1 MNDTS
6 IIKIVRSGNV
16 IGEFSADSIASLI
29 ESGTLLPSD
38 HYWKSGMSGW
48 ALLGPLTNWQ
58 KPSLSTE
65 PPPVPAFSSN
75 PPPQPVMPSQFSQ
88 RTIRGRVLT
97 FHFQSSTGFISG
109 NDGNRYTF
117 SAADWMSYEH
127 KPANGLEVEFLT
139 DGPTAKSIFAL
150 GATHA
155 ASTNSKSAGDYYRSS
170 DNSVISGVCAGLAH
184 KWNTDALL
192 IRIVMLFI
200 PLGWIIYI
208 IASMSWSARPTNK
221 N

>member
-1 MNDTS
+1 MNDAS
-6 IIKIVRSGNV
+6 IIKIARSGNV

-29 ESGTLLPSD
+29 QSGTLLPSD

-58 KPSLSTE
+58 KPSLSSE
-65 PPPVPAFSSN
+65 PPPVPAFSSS
-75 PPPQPVMPSQFSQ
+75 PPPQPAMTSQFSQ

-117 SAADWMSYEH
+117 AAIDWLSFEN
-127 KPANGLEVEFLT
+127 KPASGLEVEFLT
-139 DGPTAKSIFAL
+139 DGATAKSIFAL
-150 GATHA
+150 SV
-155 ASTNSKSAGDYYRSS
+155 STNSRTSSDYYKSS
-170 DNSVISGVCAGLAH
+170 DNRLLAGVCAGLAH

-192 IRIVMLFI
+192 VRLGMSFFF
-200 PLGWIIYI
+200 PLSLILYVIGTTWPSK
-208 IASMSWSARPTNK
+208 ATK
-221 N
+221 

>member
-6 IIKIVRSGNV
+6 IIKIARSGNV

-58 KPSLSTE
+58 KPSLLSE
-65 PPPVPAFSSN
+65 PPPIPAFSSS
-75 PPPQPVMPSQFSQ
+75 PPHQPAPQSQFSQ

-97 FHFQSSTGFISG
+97 FHFQSSAGFISG
-109 NDGNRYTF
+109 DDGNRYTF

-139 DGPTAKSIFAL
+139 DGSMAKSIFAL
-150 GATHA
+150 GGNATAH
-155 ASTNSKSAGDYYRSS
+155 TNYKSSSDYYRSS
-170 DNSVISGVCAGLAH
+170 DNGLLAGVCAGLAH
-184 KWNTDALL
+184 KWNTDAILVRL
-192 IRIVMLFI
+192 GMLFI
-200 PLGWIIYI
+200 PLGWIFYI
-208 IASMSWSARPTNK
+208 IGATWPSKPTK
-221 N
+221 